1 MKRRLF
7 ALSLAALL
15 ACGTLASCSGPDGG
29 SNAGDGKQE
38 DYPTSA
44 ITCIVNWSAG
54 GPADLS
60 TRALAAAMEK
70 ELGVP
75 VTVVNKEGGSGTVGM
90 SELAHAKND
99 GYTFGMVNHNALCL
113 LPFQMDL
120 SYTLEDFDI
129 FTTFNIYE
137 YALAVPASLGVTN
150 LDEFFA
156 WSKENL
162 PDGIN
167 GAGAGYPHPL
177 TMGDL
182 CELAGQK
189 FTWVPTDG
197 TAETVQNLLGNHIY
211 LGSATSGDFLPYVE
225 SGELTVI
232 ANTCEERS
240 KAFPDIPTAKE
251 QGYDVAYSSY
261 GAFAFP
267 AGTEQYK
274 IDIIKAAFDK
284 AVQDQ
289 TFLDTCERLKFV
301 TQFLDGDTYTKMV
314 MDDRDMYEELM
325 KQE

>member
-15 ACGTLASCSGPDGG
+15 ACGTLASCSGPSDGG
-29 SNAGDGKQE
+29 GNAGKE
-38 DYPTSA
+38 EKYPTSA

-120 SYTLEDFDI
+120 SYTLEDFNI

-162 PDGIN
+162 PDGVN

-189 FTWVPTDG
+189 FKD
-197 TAETVQNLLGNHIY
+197 
-211 LGSATSGDFLPYVE
+211 
-225 SGELTVI
+225 
-232 ANTCEERS
+232 
-240 KAFPDIPTAKE
+240 
-251 QGYDVAYSSY
+251 
-261 GAFAFP
+261 
-267 AGTEQYK
+267 
-274 IDIIKAAFDK
+274 
-284 AVQDQ
+284 
-289 TFLDTCERLKFV
+289 
-301 TQFLDGDTYTKMV
+301 
-314 MDDRDMYEELM
+314 
-325 KQE
+325 

>member
-7 ALSLAALL
+7 ALTLALL
-15 ACGTLASCSGPDGG
+15 LVCSVLAGCGNGGNSNGG
-29 SNAGDGKQE
+29 SAGQE
-38 DYPTSA
+38 DFPKSA

-60 TRALAAAMEK
+60 TRALCAAMEK

-90 SELAHAKND
+90 SELANSKND
-99 GYTFGMVNHNALCL
+99 GYTFGMVTHNALCL

-120 SYTLEDFDI
+120 SYTMEDFDI
-129 FTTFNIYE
+129 FSTMIKYE
-137 YALAVPASLGVTN
+137 YALAVPASMGVSN

-156 WSKENL
+156 WAKENQ
-162 PDGIN
+162 PDGIK

-177 TMGDL
+177 AMGDL
-182 CELAGQK
+182 CELAGQN

-197 TAETVQNLLGNHIY
+197 TAETVQNLLGGHVY
-211 LGSATSGDFLPYVE
+211 LGSSTAGDLLPYVE
-225 SGELTVI
+225 SGELTAI
-232 ANTCEERS
+232 ANTCDTRS
-240 KAFPDIPTAKE
+240 DALPDVPTAIE

-274 IDIIKAAFDK
+274 IDIILDAFNKAT
-284 AVQDQ
+284 QDQ
-289 TFLDTCERLKFV
+289 AFLDTCERLKVV
-301 TQFLDGDTYTKMV
+301 TEYIDGETYTKMLL
-314 MDDRDMYEELM
+314 DDRAMYEELFGS
-325 KQE
+325 

>member
-15 ACGTLASCSGPDGG
+15 ACGTLASCSGPSDGG
-29 SNAGDGKQE
+29 GNAGKE
-38 DYPTSA
+38 EKYPTSA

-120 SYTLEDFDI
+120 SYTLEDFNI

-162 PDGIN
+162 PDGVN

-189 FTWVPTDG
+189 FTWVPTDEIG
-197 TAETVQNLLGNHIY
+197 RAHV
-211 LGSATSGDFLPYVE
+211 
-225 SGELTVI
+225 
-232 ANTCEERS
+232 
-240 KAFPDIPTAKE
+240 
-251 QGYDVAYSSY
+251 
-261 GAFAFP
+261 
-267 AGTEQYK
+267 
-274 IDIIKAAFDK
+274 
-284 AVQDQ
+284 
-289 TFLDTCERLKFV
+289 
-301 TQFLDGDTYTKMV
+301 
-314 MDDRDMYEELM
+314 
-325 KQE
+325 

>member
-15 ACGTLASCSGPDGG
+15 ACGTLASCSGPSDGG
-29 SNAGDGKQE
+29 GNAGKE
-38 DYPTSA
+38 EKYPTSA

-60 TRALAAAMEK
+60 TRALAAMEK

-120 SYTLEDFDI
+120 SYTLEDFNI

-150 LDEFFA
+150 LDELFA

-162 PDGIN
+162 PDGVN

-267 AGTEQYK
+267 AGTDQSK
-274 IDIIKAAFDK
+274 IDVIKAAFDK

-289 TFLDTCERLKFV
+289 TFLGTCERLKFV
-301 TQFLDGDTYTKMV
+301 TEFLDGETYTKMV
-314 MDDRDMYEELM
+314 SEDRDMYEELM